1 MSIIMDNIEENP
13 SRIIMIDDGHGSQ
26 IHIPT
31 VLISLE
37 DGTKIL

>member
-1 MSIIMDNIEENP
+1 MSIIIDNIPENP

-31 VLISLE
+31 VLISFD
-37 DGTKIL
+37 DGHKIL